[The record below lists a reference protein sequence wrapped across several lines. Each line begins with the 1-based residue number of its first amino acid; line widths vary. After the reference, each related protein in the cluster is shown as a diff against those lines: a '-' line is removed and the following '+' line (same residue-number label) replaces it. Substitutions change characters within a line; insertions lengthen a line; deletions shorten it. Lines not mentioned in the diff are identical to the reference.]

1 MFQGLF
7 DTNAA
12 FDLTMKTFAPIT
24 RASELTAKTFEKLA
38 RFQAESAIDSVNHVT
53 ARLQATVQAR
63 GPLELFARH
72 TELTAKF
79 VESRSAQ
86 WQEFLKFSSE
96 LQGDVSKWAEDA
108 KAQVTEPLR
117 PRQAA

>member
-7 DTNAA
+7 DSNAA
-12 FDLTMKTFAPIT
+12 FDLAMKTFAPVT
-24 RASELTAKTFEKLA
+24 RASELYAKTFEKLA
-38 RFQAESAIDSVNHVT
+38 RFQIESAIDLVNHGT

-63 GPLELFARH
+63 GPLELAARH

-96 LQGDVSKWAEDA
+96 LQGDVTKWAEDA
-108 KAQVTEPLR
+108 KEQMTAPLR
-117 PRQAA
+117 KAA

>member
-7 DTNAA
+7 DSNAA
-12 FDLTMKTFAPIT
+12 FDLAMKTFAPVT
-24 RASELTAKTFEKLA
+24 RASELSAKAFEKLA
-38 RFQAESAIDSVNHVT
+38 RFQLESAIDLVNHGA

-63 GPLELFARH
+63 GPLELAARH

-79 VESRSAQ
+79 VESRSVQ

-108 KAQVTEPLR
+108 KEQM
-117 PRQAA
+117 AAPVRKAA